1 MSCRRVILTT
11 IINIKLLF
19 HVMSKL
25 VLFIMLHGIIS
36 SILYCNRTRA
46 TSFRFIL
53 NYSVSDHVVISI
65 GLETS
70 SARPTRGQAYRL
82 LGVPLVNLP

>member
-1 MSCRRVILTT
+1 MILTT
-11 IINIKLLF
+11 IINIELLF

-25 VLFIMLHGIIS
+25 MLFIMLRGIVP
-36 SILYCNRTRA
+36 SIFYWNWTRTA
-46 TSFRFIL
+46 SFRFIL
-53 NYSVSDHVVISI
+53 NYSISDHVVISI

-82 LGVPLVNLP
+82 LGVLLVILP

>member
-1 MSCRRVILTT
+1 MILTT
-11 IINIKLLF
+11 ITNIELLF

-25 VLFIMLHGIIS
+25 MLFIMLCGIIP
-36 SILYCNRTRA
+36 SILYWNRTRT

-53 NYSVSDHVVISI
+53 NYSVSDHVVISV

-82 LGVPLVNLP
+82 LGVPLVIFS